1 MASREE
7 LIQSINSLEKVDEAF
22 FLKVYGYEI
31 SYPGFADE
39 AIKVLNDAGY
49 DRAREYYNNAV
60 SKYERKQD
68 EELKEVAHW
77 YRQECEK
84 QWQKRQGEGEEQ
96 RKQKI
101 QSRSQKW
108 KELSQILGFQST
120 KKEK

>member
-31 SYPGFADE
+31 SYPGFANE
-39 AIKVLNDAGY
+39 AIKVLNDAGCS
-49 DRAREYYNNAV
+49 RAREYYDKIV
-60 SKYERKQD
+60 SGYEKKHG
-68 EELKEVAHW
+68 EEIKKAAAW
-77 YRQECEK
+77 YRKECEK
-84 QWQKRQGEGEEQ
+84 EWQIRQEEGEEQ

-101 QSRSQKW
+101 QNRSQKW

>member
-7 LIQSINSLEKVDEAF
+7 LLQSINSLEKVDEAF

-31 SYPGFADE
+31 SYPGFANE
-39 AIKVLNDAGY
+39 AIKALNDAGC

-77 YRQECEK
+77 YRQECDKE
-84 QWQKRQGEGEEQ
+84 WRQKEGEIR
-96 RKQKI
+96 RKQERENLQQMSDSDLI
-101 QSRSQKW
+101 MLLES
-108 KELSQILGFQST
+108 LIGVT
-120 KKEK
+120 

>member
-7 LIQSINSLEKVDEAF
+7 LLQSINSLEKVDEAF

-31 SYPGFADE
+31 SYPGFANE
-39 AIKVLNDAGY
+39 AIKALNDAGCS
-49 DRAREYYNNAV
+49 RAREYYNNAV
-60 SKYERKQD
+60 SKYERKQG

-77 YRQECEK
+77 YRNECEK
-84 QWQKRQGEGEEQ
+84 QWQKGQGEGEEQ

-101 QSRSQKW
+101 QSRSQQW